1 MSGIEDFGQ
10 TQQSLQQQQ
19 LQQQQ
24 LVRPGTVVVV
34 PSSTREAEL
43 ARQRSLRRNLGVV
56 SFLFCVALT
65 VACGSLLCVYV
76 DTTLYWT
83 SFVFYRFLF
92 TALGIL
98 VVGASYGAA
107 LGACEP
113 CRGAG
118 LRARDGGGGQPS
130 FVPVIVLV
138 LYEVWLLLVL
148 AFGVND
154 LIQCIATPWCTT
166 VVPSTQPNG
175 YFLTWFIATGAMI
188 VVGLLLIYYVVSL
201 YSVRSTLCVGP
212 VCTPGLGAEMGARS
226 VQPQGQAR
234 FKGTASA
241 HVHRIGNFMPDPN
254 LVFFEPA
261 MKAAIEASSTKK
273 A

>member
-1 MSGIEDFGQ
+1 MSDFGDPNVG
-10 TQQSLQQQQ
+10 TQPLLQSAQP
-19 LQQQQ
+19 
-24 LVRPGTVVVV
+24 RPAGVVVV
-34 PSSTREAEL
+34 NPTRDAEL

-56 SFLFCVALT
+56 SFMYLVALT
-65 VACGSLLCVYV
+65 VACGSLLCVFV

-98 VVGASYGAA
+98 VAGASYGAA

-118 LRARDGGGGQPS
+118 MRARDGGGGQPS

-148 AFGVND
+148 AFAVND

-166 VVPSTQPNG
+166 VVPTTHPNG
-175 YFLTWFIATGAMI
+175 YFLTWFIATGVMI
-188 VVGLLLIYYVVSL
+188 VFGLVLIYYVVSL
-201 YSVRSTLCVGP
+201 YSLRSTLCGAS
-212 VCTPGLGAEMGARS
+212 CSSGLGSEMGSEMATAGVRGGF
-226 VQPQGQAR
+226 QGR
-234 FKGTASA
+234 LKGSGVAQ
-241 HVHRIGNFMPDPN
+241 VHRIGKFMPDPN

-261 MKAAIEASSTKK
+261 MKAAMEASTKK